1 MHFLYKLYCEYDSQ
15 VGEMDQEQLA
25 EHLSPALHEVK
36 TTTSVFI

>member
-1 MHFLYKLYCEYDSQ
+1 MHFLHKLYCEYDSH